1 MPLNPTNIESPD
13 CNLHISS
20 SNNFLAEESQPH
32 PTHPMVTRS
41 WNIIFKP
48 KQIHVASKFPILEPV
63 KPSCLTKALKIPE
76 WKVVMSDKFT
86 TFLANGTWTLVPKQN
101 HFNMF
106 GNKWVYRFNTDGSI
120 ACYKGFIN
128 VQGWWTILIHS
139 TQSSSHRRS
148 SWFYV
153 SLNPNVGLLFK
164 WMSIM
169 SFFMEMLWRTY
180 ICLNHQHLFILSS
193 LIMFASFKMHFMASN
208 KLLEPGFML
217 WNNSWLVLDSQT
229 PSLMHL
235 YLFMLWS
242 PTNR

>member
-1 MPLNPTNIESPD
+1 MEF
-13 CNLHISS
+13 
-20 SNNFLAEESQPH
+20 SNRNKSTQLQSFQTP
-32 PTHPMVTRS
+32 
-41 WNIIFKP
+41 
-48 KQIHVASKFPILEPV
+48 EPV
-63 KPSCLTKALKIPE
+63 EPSCLTKALKIPK
-76 WKVVMSDKFT
+76 WKAAMLDEFT
-86 TFLANGTWTLVPKQN
+86 TILANGTWTLVPKQN

-106 GNKWVYRFNTDGSI
+106 GNKWVYRFKLNTDGSI